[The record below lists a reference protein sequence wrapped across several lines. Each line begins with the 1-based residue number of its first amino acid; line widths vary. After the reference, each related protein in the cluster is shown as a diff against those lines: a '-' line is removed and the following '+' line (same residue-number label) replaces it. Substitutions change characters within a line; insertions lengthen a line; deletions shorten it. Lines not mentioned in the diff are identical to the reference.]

1 MDTKF
6 HTEVDYSINLLLCL
20 LLQQRCLLLQPT
32 HLNRNYANFQAPEL
46 ISFLKNEMN

>member
-6 HTEVDYSINLLLCL
+6 HTEVDYSINLLL
-20 LLQQRCLLLQPT
+20 CLLLQPT